1 MDSEYRFDYEKA
13 KPNRFA
19 EKMNLNVGWTVEK
32 FVEEVKEVKKTS
44 SANGKNVNGKKPAQ
58 AKASPKGKSAP
69 KKSATKAKPAAK
81 KISLSKR
88 KNLQAINK
96 KLGDFLYSILQKD
109 YEKTPST
116 KSRKIAEMVKEYRF
130 DYGKAKPNRFASRM
144 KDAPLVAVIDS
155 DMAKVFTTAEQVNKA
170 LRAVISAMPEK

>member
-1 MDSEYRFDYEKA
+1 VRRRNQQQKQ
-13 KPNRFA
+13 NRPQ
-19 EKMNLNVGWTVEK
+19 KRYPYQR
-32 FVEEVKEVKKTS
+32 
-44 SANGKNVNGKKPAQ
+44 GKRRSNW
-58 AKASPKGKSAP
+58 
-69 KKSATKAKPAAK
+69 
-81 KISLSKR
+81 